1 MVGQL
6 PADHRMSRRA
16 LGAGLFAALFAVT
29 VGGAWAWWR
38 AWSEPRV
45 SVVFRPTFSVEG
57 ISTGTPVR
65 VNGVVVGQVE
75 SIGLKPD
82 LEGRLRPEV
91 NLTLD
96 PSDLADRGFAD
107 RLRNDRLREEV
118 ARGLRARLIA
128 VSPASGMLQV
138 ELLWDES
145 GAAPAGLAS
154 NEIPTVGGSKQRAM
168 ERVAAELAR
177 VASRNLAR
185 VAAELEADLDDYLP
199 ASDPARAERASAAWV
214 SRSARL
220 AEATD
225 EAHLGAQA
233 TRLIASVSRLREVA
247 AKAEGAVDAETIALL
262 QVRLADAR
270 EALHAWGVSLE
281 GSGRSL
287 AAAQSDAS
295 ALLRGI
301 SQAAQAWTQK
311 ARGLTTEPLPP
322 PR

>member
-177 VASRNLAR
+177 VASATSPGSPPNSRPTWTTTFR
-185 VAAELEADLDDYLP
+185 RRIPP
-199 ASDPARAERASAAWV
+199 AP
-214 SRSARL
+214 
-220 AEATD
+220 
-225 EAHLGAQA
+225 
-233 TRLIASVSRLREVA
+233 
-247 AKAEGAVDAETIALL
+247 
-262 QVRLADAR
+262 
-270 EALHAWGVSLE
+270 
-281 GSGRSL
+281 SG
-287 AAAQSDAS
+287 
-295 ALLRGI
+295 
-301 SQAAQAWTQK
+301 
-311 ARGLTTEPLPP
+311 
-322 PR
+322 PRRPG